1 MTKPLLSVLIDTY
14 NHERYIEQAVVSAIE
29 QDFPASDY
37 EIVVV
42 DDGSTDRTAE
52 IVRKFAPHVRL
63 VNKKNGGQA
72 SAFNAAFP
80 ELRGEII
87 AMLDGDDWF
96 APGKLNA
103 VANALERNPGAAAVG
118 HGFYEF
124 HEDTKEVKLRA
135 PLQSKFLSLAT
146 PETAREAAS
155 QWQFLVVGSL
165 TVRRKVLENLIPIP
179 EVLVFCADGP
189 IAWASMAMGLYI
201 FEEPLCYYRHHA
213 DNLYAAD
220 AASQAKMRRRF
231 EMGCL
236 MLEQIEPILIRLG
249 VSSDSLR
256 AAFYPSWLEFSRS
269 GLRSFSGTRLRAFQ
283 TEMHF
288 FHKEH
293 QNPSVGYL
301 LFKYLAVGAATLLL
315 APRHFYQLRD
325 WYGRQNLGRFRD
337 RLVKTAR
344 HV

>member
-1 MTKPLLSVLIDTY
+1 MTKPILSVLIDTY
-14 NHERYIEQAVVSAIE
+14 NHERYIEQALVSALE

-42 DDGSTDRTAE
+42 DDGSTDRTPE
-52 IVRKFAPHVRL
+52 IVRKFAPRVRIL
-63 VNKKNGGQA
+63 SKKNGGQA

-80 ELRGEII
+80 ELKGEII
-87 AMLDGDDWF
+87 AILDGDDWF

-103 VANALERNPGAAAVG
+103 VAKALERNPEAAAVG

-124 HEDTKEVKLRA
+124 HEDTKEIKLRA
-135 PLQSKFLSLAT
+135 PLQPKFLSLAT
-146 PETAREAAS
+146 PETAREAAAH
-155 QWQFLVVGSL
+155 WQFLIVGSL
-165 TVRRKVLENLIPIP
+165 TVRRQVLEKIIPIP
-179 EVLVFCADGP
+179 EALVFCADGP

-201 FEEPLCYYRHHA
+201 FEEPLCYYRYHA
-213 DNLYAAD
+213 SNLHAVD
-220 AASQAKMRRRF
+220 AATQAKMRKRF

-269 GLRSFSGTRLRAFQ
+269 GLRTSGGSRLRAFQ
-283 TEMHF
+283 TEMRF
-288 FHKEH
+288 FRMEH
-293 QNPSVGYL
+293 QNPTVGYL
-301 LFKYLAVGAATLLL
+301 MFKYLAVGTATLLL
-315 APRHFYQLRD
+315 PPRHFYQLRD

-337 RLVKTAR
+337 RLFKTAR